1 MKYLYLHSLN
11 NNVCFSWILISG
23 FVYSWAQLSLG
34 RAAES
39 VLWLS
44 RSREKLRGGAGGAAH
59 LSSFLSSQTCGLFRL
74 RHDRLFYLIPNI
86 LLEALVPWLWPVD
99 VIIFEHNGLWKAK
112 NKKTIRNTCNRKKF
126 FRLTGSEIIYYL
138 LEDLKKANLTSYQ
151 AAWFNRWQLRW
162 KIHSKFFKSDHRI
175 TYTWTGSFSGSDIT

>member
-1 MKYLYLHSLN
+1 MYAFLEFWYLDL
-11 NNVCFSWILISG
+11 CT
-23 FVYSWAQLSLG
+23 
-34 RAAES
+34 AERS
-39 VLWLS
+39 FRWVER
-44 RSREKLRGGAGGAAH
+44 RSRFFDSVGAERSWEEEPPAAH

-74 RHDRLFYLIPNI
+74 RHERLFYLIPNI

-138 LEDLKKANLTSYQ
+138 LEDLKKANLSSYQ